1 MGSQEDPRDPGH
13 PLSQAAGRSREMGQA
28 HWEFLVQPMDLG
40 EEMRMEGQLQVVRR
54 WTRGQGQ
61 LTWTLGESCLIC
73 TVWYTW

>member
-1 MGSQEDPRDPGH
+1 
-13 PLSQAAGRSREMGQA
+13 MGQA

-40 EEMRMEGQLQVVRR
+40 DEMRMEGQLQVVR